1 VKAKEMVALYI
12 DQEEEIINLIS
23 SDIIWTWFQD
33 LYPTTHY
40 YDVRHGLRMMKI
52 LQIMIVR
59 IKILQ
64 KNQKIIK
71 KKKGV
76 MA

>member
-1 VKAKEMVALYI
+1 
-12 DQEEEIINLIS
+12 
-23 SDIIWTWFQD
+23 
-33 LYPTTHY
+33 
-40 YDVRHGLRMMKI
+40 MKI

-76 MA
+76 MAWRLP